1 MALLLDT
8 GILYAGYDRSD
19 SWHEAAKSLLAE
31 NPRGLIVP
39 APVIPEVDYLL
50 GKRLGSQAR
59 TAFYQGLADGHYF
72 VAELPAEGYATVAE
86 LNRQFAD
93 LELGFVDAAVVVGA
107 VVAAVVVGVVVAAVV
122 GIVAVE
128 TAVVPGDP
136 QAARSATIAASKPVP
151 VRTCAAWPV
160 EQTSVM
166 ARTPSRWSLW
176 SDGSFLSIG
185 SKNSVLSIGSVGSCL
200 SIGSIGT

>member
-93 LELGFVDAAVVVGA
+93 LELGFVDAAVVALASQLGLRKIATVDRRHFGPLA
-107 VVAAVVVGVVVAAVV
+107 FRFRL
-122 GIVAVE
+122 E
-128 TAVVPGDP
+128 LVP
-136 QAARSATIAASKPVP
+136 
-151 VRTCAAWPV
+151 
-160 EQTSVM
+160 
-166 ARTPSRWSLW
+166 
-176 SDGSFLSIG
+176 
-185 SKNSVLSIGSVGSCL
+185 
-200 SIGSIGT
+200 